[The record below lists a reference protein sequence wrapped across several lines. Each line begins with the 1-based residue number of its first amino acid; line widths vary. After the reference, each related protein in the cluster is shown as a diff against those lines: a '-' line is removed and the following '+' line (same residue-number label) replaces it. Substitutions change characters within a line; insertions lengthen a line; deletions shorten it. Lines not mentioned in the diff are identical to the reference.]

1 VRGGVFRVDRRPA
14 PGEDAGVLPAAALV
28 RALALT
34 AGAAALRRGL
44 LFGGNGLSPAT
55 VVAGAETS
63 TPARAL
69 LWAAWLIVTAPTLEA
84 LWRTRASFWLRSLP
98 APRAWH
104 VAGLLAM
111 SALAHSPWAALWWVG
126 GGPVA
131 GIAALGG
138 SLAGHAA
145 LLGRPDGPR
154 GLAVLAAVAAA
165 LAFAPLWALA
175 LGTWPIVLVLF
186 RAAWRAAP
194 ARPARADVGAIA
206 GPAAIALMIALL
218 LELVRG
224 HAPALWRAI
233 LLVGLAISAAALAA
247 GNNAVG
253 EPSALLL
260 YACGFFTPAA
270 IAGGS
275 AIAGPMLLS
284 ERRAEWLLAVA
295 GASARVRL
303 AAHTLAS
310 AGVGAALG
318 VGVGA
323 FFSQLFSLPLAH
335 ASRTIAVMTVA
346 GSSLTAL
353 AGLSARW
360 AAGFG
365 TRGPGRL
372 VALLLVIAVATVA
385 SLMWIGPVAPLV
397 WAGAAGLIWLIKHVR
412 SGDDARVEGGGGVLL
427 DMHGVRKRLGLRVV
441 LQDVALRCD
450 RGELVLVLGEN
461 GAGKSTLLRIA
472 AGIVEPDAGAV
483 RVDGAPIATVAARRA
498 LGYAPDTSEAFP
510 ELSVRELIEL
520 VAAIRRAPDREPA
533 LRERLGLAAV
543 WRQRM
548 RTLSFG
554 QVKRAYLLAA
564 TVGGPPLWLLDE
576 PSNGLDPD
584 GVRLAAELLR
594 EHVAAGGGAVV
605 TTNDAGFAALL
616 DATRTRLRDG
626 QLVTA

>member
-1 VRGGVFRVDRRPA
+1 MH
-14 PGEDAGVLPAAALV
+14 PAAALV

-34 AGAAALRRGL
+34 SGAAALRRGLPAYLGMFALWGL
-44 LFGGNGLSPAT
+44 LFGGNGLSPET
-55 VVAGAETS
+55 VIAGVQTS

-69 LWAAWLIVTAPTLEA
+69 LWTAWLVVTAPTIEA

-104 VAGLLAM
+104 VAALLAM
-111 SALAHSPWAALWWVG
+111 SALAHSPWAALWWAG
-126 GGPVA
+126 GGAIA
-131 GIAALGG
+131 GLAGLGG
-138 SLAGHAA
+138 SLVGHAA

-154 GLAVLAAVAAA
+154 GLAVLATVAIA
-165 LAFAPLWALA
+165 LAFAPLWTLALA
-175 LGTWPIVLVLF
+175 TWPIALVLF
-186 RAAWRAAP
+186 RAAP

-206 GPAAIALMIALL
+206 GPAAIALTIALL

-233 LLVGLAISAAALAA
+233 LLIGLAISAAALAA

-260 YACGFFTPAA
+260 YACGFFTPAM

-275 AIAGPMLLS
+275 AIAGPMLVS
-284 ERRAEWLLAVA
+284 ERRAEWLLVVA

-310 AGVGAALG
+310 AGAGAVLG
-318 VGVGA
+318 AVAGVVFAG
-323 FFSQLFSLPLAH
+323 LFSLPPIDGL
-335 ASRTIAVMTVA
+335 RTIAAMTVA
-346 GSSLTAL
+346 GGSLTAL
-353 AGLSARW
+353 AGLAARW
-360 AAGFG
+360 TAKFG

-372 VALLLVIAVATVA
+372 IALLLIMAVVTIA
-385 SLMWIGPVAPLV
+385 SLMSIGPPAALA
-397 WAGAAGLIWLIKHVR
+397 WAGAAGLIWLIEHAR
-412 SGDDARVEGGGGVLL
+412 SGSDVRDEGGGGVLL

-472 AGIVEPDAGAV
+472 AGIVEADAGEV
-483 RVDGAPIATVAARRA
+483 RVAGAPIASVAARRA

-510 ELSVRELIEL
+510 ELSVRELVEL
-520 VAAIRRAPDREPA
+520 VAAIRRAPGREPA

-605 TTNDAGFAALL
+605 TTNDAGFVAML
-616 DATRTRLRDG
+616 DATHARLRDG
-626 QLVTA
+626 QLVTG